1 MSYRDLAAKVDCS
14 ELAAH
19 RRVQRLTRSGV
30 MTFRTDFARA
40 QAGWPT
46 NVVLTLRVG
55 ADDATDARAVWF
67 RLTRGP
73 TSRCD

>member
-1 MSYRDLAAKVDCS
+1 
-14 ELAAH
+14 
-19 RRVQRLTRSGV
+19 